1 MSYQQPKKLLILN
14 ILDILRKYSDA
25 DHRLSQKDIAD
36 ILKRDYNMTVDRKAI
51 RRNLLSLM
59 ECGYE
64 IEYSETVRMVT
75 NPKTGEEEESY
86 IWSDFYFERD
96 FSDSELRLLID
107 GLLFSRHIPYSDCK
121 NLVEKLKNL
130 SNVYFNSHIKHI
142 TRMPDDKTDNKHLF
156 LNIELLDEAITKQK
170 KVSFNY
176 TEYHTDKKM
185 HLKKRSDGSTE
196 YIVSPY
202 QMAANDGKYYLIC
215 NFDKYDDISNYR
227 LDRIMNLKILDESV
241 KPFKSLIGADGQS
254 LDLVKYMKEHIYMY
268 SNDSARVKFRTVKPM
283 ISDVIDIF
291 GKDVTFSDED
301 EFEVTVSVYT
311 NMDAMKQLAKRC
323 APDIIILEPQS
334 LADEVKYEL
343 EEALYRYES

>member
-1 MSYQQPKKLLILN
+1 MKQPKKLLILN

-36 ILKRDYNMTVDRKAI
+36 ILKRDYDMTVDRKAV

-64 IEYSETVRMVT
+64 IEYSETVRTVT
-75 NPKTGEEEESY
+75 NPKKGEEEESY
-86 IWSDFYFERD
+86 IWSDFYLDRD

-142 TRMPDDKTDNKHLF
+142 ARMPDDKTDNKHLF
-156 LNIELLDEAITKQK
+156 LNIELLDEAITEQK

-185 HLKKRSDGSTE
+185 HLKKRSDGSTK

-301 EFEVTVSVYT
+301 EFEVTGSVYT
-311 NMDAMKQLAKRC
+311 NLDAMKQLAKRC
-323 APDIIILEPQS
+323 APDIIILEPKD
-334 LADEVKYEL
+334 LAEEVREEL
-343 EEALYRYES
+343 EEAVEKYRHV

>member
-25 DHRLSQKDIAD
+25 DHGLSQKDIAD

-64 IEYSETVRMVT
+64 IEYSETVRTVT

-86 IWSDFYFERD
+86 IWSDFYLERD

-142 TRMPDDKTDNKHLF
+142 ARMPDDKTDNKHLF
-156 LNIELLDEAITKQK
+156 LNIELLDEAIIKQK

-176 TEYHTDKKM
+176 AEYRTDKKM
-185 HLKKRSDGSTE
+185 HLKKKHSIR
-196 YIVSPY
+196 
-202 QMAANDGKYYLIC
+202 ANG
-215 NFDKYDDISNYR
+215 
-227 LDRIMNLKILDESV
+227 
-241 KPFKSLIGADGQS
+241 
-254 LDLVKYMKEHIYMY
+254 
-268 SNDSARVKFRTVKPM
+268 T
-283 ISDVIDIF
+283 
-291 GKDVTFSDED
+291 
-301 EFEVTVSVYT
+301 
-311 NMDAMKQLAKRC
+311 
-323 APDIIILEPQS
+323 
-334 LADEVKYEL
+334 
-343 EEALYRYES
+343 